1 MDIQQMRAL
10 EQIIDTT
17 WGRASTNDTNATM
30 SIKANLHGDDGLRV
44 LYTTIVNLGSLHEW
58 EMVKG
63 CQEDEAAKIINQY
76 AKTVRENYK
85 EATGETL
92 KLKSVANNDSIELI
106 SMSSYSPRRTAYYR
120 MIVDFEVIT

>member
-10 EQIIDTT
+10 EQTIDTT

-30 SIKANLHGDDGLRV
+30 SIKANLHDNDGLRV

-63 CQEDEAAKIINQY
+63 CQEDEAAKIIDQY
-76 AKTVRENYK
+76 AKMVKKNYK

-106 SMSSYSPRRTAYYR
+106 SMSAYSPRRTAYYR
-120 MIVDFEVIT
+120 MIVDFEVTA